1 MVDSENLIGVDEV
14 KELVG
19 LSSFLGQ
26 FLTAK
31 EFCQITKIFDNLAL
45 RMIAECEDGE

>member
-1 MVDSENLIGVDEV
+1 VNDENLIGVDEI

-19 LSSFLGQ
+19 LSSCLGQ

-31 EFCQITKIFDNLAL
+31 EFSQITKIFDNLAL
-45 RMIAECEDGE
+45 RMIADCEDWE

>member
-1 MVDSENLIGVDEV
+1 MNDEKLIGADEV

-19 LSSFLGQ
+19 LSSCLGQ

-31 EFCQITKIFDNLAL
+31 EFYQITKIFDNLAL